1 MAAVSLL
8 EVEKVSLEHEIA
20 EMIIEVLN
28 LEDMQANE
36 INPDEALF
44 GEGLGLD
51 SIDALELSLA
61 IAQRY
66 GLQIKADDAE
76 NQKIFASLSSLSS
89 FIEENR
95 VTAS

>member
-89 FIEENR
+89 FIEDNR
-95 VTAS
+95 ATAS

>member
-1 MAAVSLL
+1 
-8 EVEKVSLEHEIA
+8 
-20 EMIIEVLN
+20 MIIEVLN
-28 LEDMQANE
+28 LEDMQAAE
-36 INPDEALF
+36 IKPEEALF

-76 NQKIFASLSSLSS
+76 NQKIFASLSSLSA
-89 FIEENR
+89 FIEKNR
-95 VTAS
+95 TTGA

>member
-1 MAAVSLL
+1 
-8 EVEKVSLEHEIA
+8 
-20 EMIIEVLN
+20 MIIEVLN
-28 LEDMQANE
+28 LEDMQASE

-89 FIEENR
+89 FIEDKR

>member
-1 MAAVSLL
+1 M
-8 EVEKVSLEHEIA
+8 SLEHETA

-28 LEDMQANE
+28 LEDIQAGE
-36 INPDEALF
+36 IKPEDPLF
-44 GEGLGLD
+44 GGGLGLD

-76 NQKIFASLSSLSS
+76 NQKIFASLSSLST
-89 FIEENR
+89 FIEDNR
-95 VTAS
+95 ATTA